1 MATGLQPGSAGALFS
16 KKVSKG
22 GSKVMTVSAR
32 IRGFITIGLLPALVL
47 YLFFV
52 IVPIFWSAYY
62 GFFDW
67 KGIGAAKFIGLDNY
81 VEVLQD
87 PIFWKS
93 FKNNMLIVAASV
105 FGQVPIAMILALLL
119 MKSTLFQRVIRASV
133 FMPMVLSSVVVGII
147 WGYIYHPQIGILN
160 FLLEG
165 VGLESWKKAW
175 LSDPKVSMFALMVPI
190 IWNYIGP
197 YMIMFIAALQNIS
210 PEIEDAAQLDGV
222 GPVRKLFA
230 VTLPMIWDTVKVAV
244 VLCISGSLKAFD
256 LIYVMTGGGPAHSTE
271 LLASYMYNST
281 FNVYRF
287 GFGSAISTAIIILS
301 LILIVGSQ
309 RLMKRDY
316 R

>member
-1 MATGLQPGSAGALFS
+1 
-16 KKVSKG
+16 
-22 GSKVMTVSAR
+22 MTVSAR

-67 KGIGAAKFIGLDNY
+67 KGIGAAKFIGFDNY
-81 VEVLQD
+81 VEVIQD
-87 PIFWKS
+87 PIFWKA

-105 FGQVPIAMILALLL
+105 FGQVPIAMVLALLL
-119 MKSTLFQRVIRASV
+119 MRSTLFQRVIRASV

-165 VGLESWKKAW
+165 IGLESWKKSW

-301 LILIVGSQ
+301 LLLIVGSQ
-309 RLMKRDY
+309 YLMKRDY

>member
-1 MATGLQPGSAGALFS
+1 MNAA
-16 KKVSKG
+16 
-22 GSKVMTVSAR
+22 AR
-32 IRGFITIGLLPALVL
+32 IKGFITIGLIPALVL

-67 KGIGAAKFIGLDNY
+67 KGIGAAKFIGFDNY
-81 VEVLQD
+81 VEVFKD

-93 FKNNMLIVAASV
+93 FKNNMLIVVASV
-105 FGQVPIAMILALLL
+105 FGQVPIAMILAILL
-119 MKSTLFQRVIRASV
+119 MRSTLFQRIIRASV

-160 FLLEG
+160 FLLDG
-165 VGLESWKKAW
+165 VGLEGWKKAW
-175 LSDPKVSMFALMVPI
+175 LSDPKFSMYALMVPI

-210 PEIEDAAQLDGV
+210 PEIDDAAQLDGV
-222 GPVRKLFA
+222 GPARKLFA
-230 VTLPMIWDTVKVAV
+230 ITLPMIWDTVKVAV

-309 RLMKRDY
+309 YLMKRDY

>member
-1 MATGLQPGSAGALFS
+1 
-16 KKVSKG
+16 
-22 GSKVMTVSAR
+22 MTVSAR

-81 VEVLQD
+81 AEVLQD

-119 MKSTLFQRVIRASV
+119 MKSTYFQRVIRASV

>member
-1 MATGLQPGSAGALFS
+1 MTSA
-16 KKVSKG
+16 
-22 GSKVMTVSAR
+22 AR
-32 IRGFITIGLLPALVL
+32 IRGFITVALLPAFVL
-47 YLFFV
+47 YAFFV
-52 IVPIFWSAYY
+52 IIPVFWSAYY

-81 VEVLQD
+81 AEVIKD

-105 FGQVPIAMILALLL
+105 FGQVPIALVLAILL
-119 MKSTLFQRVIRASV
+119 MKSNLFQRIIRASI

-160 FLLEG
+160 FLLENL
-165 VGLESWKKAW
+165 GLASWKKAW
-175 LSDPKVSMFALMVPI
+175 LSDPKISMYAIMVPI
-190 IWNYIGP
+190 IWNFIGP

-210 PEIEDAAQLDGV
+210 PEIDDASQIDGV
-222 GPVRKLFA
+222 GPVRKLF
-230 VTLPMIWDTVKVAV
+230 VITLPMIWDTIKVAV

-271 LLASYMYNST
+271 LLASYMYNNT
-281 FNVYRF
+281 FNVFRY
-287 GFGSAISTAIIILS
+287 GYGSAVSTAIIILS
-301 LILIVGSQ
+301 MALIVGSQ
-309 RLMKRDY
+309 YLMKRET

>member
-1 MATGLQPGSAGALFS
+1 
-16 KKVSKG
+16 
-22 GSKVMTVSAR
+22 MTASAR

-67 KGIGAAKFIGLDNY
+67 KGIGAAKFIGFDNY
-81 VEVLQD
+81 AEVIKD

-93 FKNNMLIVAASV
+93 FKNNMLVVAASV

-119 MKSTLFQRVIRASV
+119 MRSTFFQRTIRASV

-160 FLLEG
+160 FMLEG
-165 VGLESWKKAW
+165 IGLDSWKKAW
-175 LSDPKVSMFALMVPI
+175 LSDPKVSMYALMVPI

-230 VTLPMIWDTVKVAV
+230 VTLPMIWDTVKVSV

-309 RLMKRDY
+309 YLMKKDY

>member
-1 MATGLQPGSAGALFS
+1 MSAA
-16 KKVSKG
+16 
-22 GSKVMTVSAR
+22 AR
-32 IRGFITIGLLPALVL
+32 IRGFITIGLIPALVI
-47 YLFFV
+47 YLVFV

-67 KGIGAAKFIGLDNY
+67 KGIGAAKFIGFDNY
-81 VEVLQD
+81 VEVFKD
-87 PIFWKS
+87 PIFWKA
-93 FKNNMLIVAASV
+93 FKNNMLVVVASV
-105 FGQVPIAMILALLL
+105 FGQVPMALILALLL

-160 FLLEG
+160 FLLDG
-165 VGLESWKKAW
+165 MGLESWKKAW
-175 LSDPKVSMFALMVPI
+175 LSDPKFSMFALMVPI

-222 GPVRKLFA
+222 GPVRKLFKI
-230 VTLPMIWDTVKVAV
+230 TLPMIWDTVKVAI

-309 RLMKRDY
+309 YLMKRDY

>member
-1 MATGLQPGSAGALFS
+1 
-16 KKVSKG
+16 
-22 GSKVMTVSAR
+22 MTVSAR

-67 KGIGAAKFIGLDNY
+67 KGIGTAKFIGFDNY
-81 VEVLQD
+81 AEVIQD
-87 PIFWKS
+87 PIFWKA

-105 FGQVPIAMILALLL
+105 FGQVPIAMVLALLL
-119 MKSTLFQRVIRASV
+119 MRSTLFQRVIRASV

-165 VGLESWKKAW
+165 IGLESWKKSW

-301 LILIVGSQ
+301 LFLIVGSQ
-309 RLMKRDY
+309 YLMKRDY

>member
-1 MATGLQPGSAGALFS
+1 MTSA
-16 KKVSKG
+16 
-22 GSKVMTVSAR
+22 AR
-32 IRGFITIGLLPALVL
+32 IRGFITVALLPAFVL
-47 YLFFV
+47 YAFFV
-52 IVPIFWSAYY
+52 IIPVFWSAYY

-67 KGIGAAKFIGLDNY
+67 KGIGAAKFIGFDNY
-81 VEVLQD
+81 AEVIKD

-105 FGQVPIAMILALLL
+105 FGQVPIALVLAIVLL
-119 MKSTLFQRVIRASV
+119 KNTLFQRMIRASI

-160 FLLEG
+160 FLLENL
-165 VGLESWKKAW
+165 GLASWKKAW
-175 LSDPKVSMFALMVPI
+175 LSDPKISMYAIMVPI

-210 PEIEDAAQLDGV
+210 PEIDDASQIDGV
-222 GPVRKLFA
+222 GPVRKLF
-230 VTLPMIWDTVKVAV
+230 VITLPMIWDTIKVAV

-271 LLASYMYNST
+271 LLASYMYNNT
-281 FNVYRF
+281 FNVFRY
-287 GFGSAISTAIIILS
+287 GYGSAVSTAIIILS
-301 LILIVGSQ
+301 LALIVGSQ
-309 RLMKRDY
+309 YLMKRET